1 MQKSLFDTS
10 DESTAQSGYER
21 LPMADAEVY
30 YWPNWLKKEDADRL
44 LPHFVEQLKWTQPDI
59 TLFGKTMKVP
69 RQQAWYGD
77 KGSEYSYSGMLMK
90 PLMWEPQL
98 FALKGFC
105 EQSCNTRF
113 NSVLAN
119 LYRHGQDSMGMH
131 SDDEPELGQ
140 NPIIASVSL
149 GEPRDFI
156 FKHKQNDDKHKLAL
170 EHGSLLIM
178 RGSTQKYWRHG
189 INKTAKPVNKR
200 LNFTFRYV
208 HA

>member
-1 MQKSLFDTS
+1 
-10 DESTAQSGYER
+10 
-21 LPMADAEVY
+21 
-30 YWPNWLKKEDADRL
+30 
-44 LPHFVEQLKWTQPDI
+44 
-59 TLFGKTMKVP
+59 
-69 RQQAWYGD
+69 
-77 KGSEYSYSGMLMK
+77 
-90 PLMWEPQL
+90 
-98 FALKGFC
+98 
-105 EQSCNTRF
+105 
-113 NSVLAN
+113 
-119 LYRHGQDSMGMH
+119 MGMH